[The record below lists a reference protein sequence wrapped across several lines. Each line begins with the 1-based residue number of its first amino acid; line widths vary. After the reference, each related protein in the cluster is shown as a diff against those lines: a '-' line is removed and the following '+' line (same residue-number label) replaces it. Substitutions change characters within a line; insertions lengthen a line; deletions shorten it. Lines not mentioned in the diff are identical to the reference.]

1 MTQPPP
7 PSASV
12 SQAHTQANSLL
23 EVSPAFSNLG
33 STTKTRSWV
42 ALGAVVLVLLAA
54 LSWGLFGTVTL
65 QQTMGGISVSNGLPY
80 EISIPKAG
88 RIGRLGPEG
97 HVYSQGD
104 EIASVLPYD
113 GGPVY
118 SVKAPARMLVTGWE
132 TVLGSPVTPE
142 VPIGRGVLL
151 GLQPEV
157 GGVSTNDP
165 LVAVTFV
172 PLVDYQGF
180 AEAVSIEVA
189 VLNLG
194 GEPTTYPAKMV
205 SFSAYPSSEARIA
218 QITGSPTLAANVME
232 VTGGEAYFVAL
243 GFENPDDAQA
253 VAAATQSADPRSI
266 TSGQAATILLTK
278 VSSNP
283 LEVLFGSG
291 L

>member
-12 SQAHTQANSLL
+12 SHARTQANSLL

-33 STTKTRSWV
+33 STTATRSWV

-80 EISIPKAG
+80 EVSIPKAG
-88 RIGRLGPEG
+88 RIARLGPEG
-97 HVYSQGD
+97 RVYSQGD
-104 EIASVLPYD
+104 EVASVLPYD

-118 SVKAPARMLVTGWE
+118 SITAPARMLVTGWE

-157 GGVSTNDP
+157 GGLATNDP

-172 PLVDYQGF
+172 PLVDYQSF

-205 SFSAYPSSEARIA
+205 SFSAYPSSQDRIA

-232 VTGGEAYFVAL
+232 VTGGEAYIVAL

-278 VSSNP
+278 VSTNP